1 MVGRRIVSVPHA
13 HRRTAD
19 SGKQRGGTDQAE
31 GGSGDRGGRRLPGG
45 PEWPGGPN
53 ATSAGAERKQK
64 KEMGRKDDRAEMVL
78 GCAEK
83 KKKSFQILIQGIIF
97 KFKIE
102 ISPNRI

>member
-1 MVGRRIVSVPHA
+1 VGENKTVGRYIVSAPHA

-19 SGKQRGGTDQAE
+19 SGKRRGGAGQAK

-53 ATSAGAERKQK
+53 ATWAGAERKQK
-64 KEMGRKDDRAEMVL
+64 KEMGRMDDWVEIVL

-83 KKKSFQILIQGIIF
+83 KKRKKVFGF
-97 KFKIE
+97 
-102 ISPNRI
+102 